1 MEQHLAALRA
11 GPHYSEAIKTWLHTL
26 NACEHPGPD
35 LEMAAYQRQQIA
47 HHFVS
52 EARAAGTAI
61 PPECQPLGLAD
72 GIIAGSLAGRGWIP
86 DWSFEGSWED
96 HSHGDKWHLLFLL
109 RPAAVPAAE
118 ALQRSCEA
126 VSCEVEGTIVFSIP
140 DGTLE
145 TCPADHPSR
154 ERFEQRAAAGCGV
167 AVELVRGRYDAATRQ
182 FHVLGVDT
190 SDAGALQHLPPTLG
204 LDNYKLSISPSGYM
218 LNGLSRGNYQGWT
231 NELQAV
237 AVQSLL
243 VMARRQSLAW
253 AMGLQERLCA
263 DSVLADLPADLIQ
276 MVLFELYLSS
286 SKTTAEL
293 AEDHA
298 GRRGRV
304 AMARRAGIM
313 LAG

>member
-1 MEQHLAALRA
+1 MLAELRA
-11 GPHYSEAIKTWLHTL
+11 GPHYSEAIKAWLHTL
-26 NACEHPGPD
+26 ITSEQPPD
-35 LEMAAYQRQQIA
+35 LDSAAYQRSQIA
-47 HHFVS
+47 HHFAS
-52 EARAAGTAI
+52 EARSAGRAV
-61 PPECQPLGLAD
+61 PPEVQPLGLAD

-86 DWSFEGSWED
+86 EWSFEGSWED

-109 RPAAVPAAE
+109 RPAVAPAVE
-118 ALQRSCEA
+118 ALQPSCAEA
-126 VSCEVEGTIVFSIP
+126 VSCEVEGTIVFSVP

-154 ERFEQRAAAGCGV
+154 ARFEQRAAAGCGV
-167 AVELVRGRYDAATRQ
+167 AVELVRGHYDAAARR
-182 FHVLGVDT
+182 FHLLGVDT
-190 SDAGALQHLPPTLG
+190 SDAGALQRLPPTLG
-204 LDNYKLSISPSGYM
+204 LDNYKLSISPSGDM

-243 VMARRQSLAW
+243 VMTRRQSLAW
-253 AMGLQERLCA
+253 AMGLHDRLCA
-263 DSVLADLPADLIQ
+263 DSVLADLSPDLIQ
-276 MVLFELYLSS
+276 MVLVKLYLSS

-304 AMARRAGIM
+304 AMARRAGM
-313 LAG
+313 LAE

>member
-1 MEQHLAALRA
+1 M
-11 GPHYSEAIKTWLHTL
+11 
-26 NACEHPGPD
+26 
-35 LEMAAYQRQQIA
+35 
-47 HHFVS
+47 
-52 EARAAGTAI
+52 
-61 PPECQPLGLAD
+61 
-72 GIIAGSLAGRGWIP
+72 
-86 DWSFEGSWED
+86 
-96 HSHGDKWHLLFLL
+96 
-109 RPAAVPAAE
+109 
-118 ALQRSCEA
+118 
-126 VSCEVEGTIVFSIP
+126 
-140 DGTLE
+140 
-145 TCPADHPSR
+145 
-154 ERFEQRAAAGCGV
+154 
-167 AVELVRGRYDAATRQ
+167 
-182 FHVLGVDT
+182 LGVDT

-204 LDNYKLSISPSGYM
+204 LDNYKLSISPSGHM